1 MFDFFVNIC
10 IILIKAYFPPVVLM
24 YVVLPNADQMQ
35 KNLKC
40 TVNINLGLYSKKTPA
55 KIKQEVKWTKWRNTD
70 MNEPN
75 AGKLTQE
82 DGAKL
87 YRQPKQ

>member
-10 IILIKAYFPPVVLM
+10 IILIKAYFLPVMLM

-40 TVNINLGLYSKKTPA
+40 TVNIWGYSPKKPCQNKTGS
-55 KIKQEVKWTKWRNTD
+55 EMD
-70 MNEPN
+70 
-75 AGKLTQE
+75 
-82 DGAKL
+82 
-87 YRQPKQ
+87 